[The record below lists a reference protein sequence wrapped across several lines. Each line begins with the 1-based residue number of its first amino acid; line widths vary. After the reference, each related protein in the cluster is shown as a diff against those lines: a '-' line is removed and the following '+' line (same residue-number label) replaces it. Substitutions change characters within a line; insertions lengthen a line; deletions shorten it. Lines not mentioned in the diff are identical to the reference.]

1 MEQLRKLRLERGL
14 SLRTLGVMAGI
25 HAVSLVRLE
34 GGKFDPRLS
43 TLRKCLVSGLIQLS
57 ILKPAAHAR
66 DRVEDVA
73 AFLGEYPPISPVPY
87 EKGRWD
93 INTLSQV

>member
-43 TLRKCLVSGLIQLS
+43 TLRKLAQALEVSVCDLIDQPF
-57 ILKPAAHAR
+57 KQGGPQ
-66 DRVEDVA
+66 DGTDKT
-73 AFLGEYPPISPVPY
+73 
-87 EKGRWD
+87 KGRVVRRV
-93 INTLSQV
+93 SRH

>member
-1 MEQLRKLRLERGL
+1 MKRLRKLRLERGL

-43 TLRKCLVSGLIQLS
+43 TLRKLAQALEVNVCDLIDQPQTKGGKS
-57 ILKPAAHAR
+57 HGTDQK
-66 DRVEDVA
+66 
-73 AFLGEYPPISPVPY
+73 
-87 EKGRWD
+87 KGR
-93 INTLSQV
+93 VVRRVPRRR

>member
-43 TLRKCLVSGLIQLS
+43 TLRKLAQALEVSVCDLVDQPKTKGGPQ
-57 ILKPAAHAR
+57 HGT
-66 DRVEDVA
+66 EQT
-73 AFLGEYPPISPVPY
+73 
-87 EKGRWD
+87 KGRVVRRV
-93 INTLSQV
+93 SRRG

>member
-43 TLRKCLVSGLIQLS
+43 TLRKLAQALEVSVCDLIDQPK
-57 ILKPAAHAR
+57 IKGGKP
-66 DRVEDVA
+66 DGTDKK
-73 AFLGEYPPISPVPY
+73 
-87 EKGRWD
+87 KG
-93 INTLSQV
+93 

>member
-1 MEQLRKLRLERGL
+1 MKQLRTLRLERGW

-43 TLRKCLVSGLIQLS
+43 TLRKLAQALEVSVCDLIDQPF
-57 ILKPAAHAR
+57 KPKGDPKHGTDQKKR
-66 DRVEDVA
+66 RVVC
-73 AFLGEYPPISPVPY
+73 GVS
-87 EKGRWD
+87 RH
-93 INTLSQV
+93 

>member
-14 SLRTLGVMAGI
+14 SLRTLGVMAGV

-43 TLRKCLVSGLIQLS
+43 TLRKLAQALEVSVCDLIDQ
-57 ILKPAAHAR
+57 P
-66 DRVEDVA
+66 
-73 AFLGEYPPISPVPY
+73 FNQ
-87 EKGRWD
+87 KGGSHGT
-93 INTLSQV
+93 NQT